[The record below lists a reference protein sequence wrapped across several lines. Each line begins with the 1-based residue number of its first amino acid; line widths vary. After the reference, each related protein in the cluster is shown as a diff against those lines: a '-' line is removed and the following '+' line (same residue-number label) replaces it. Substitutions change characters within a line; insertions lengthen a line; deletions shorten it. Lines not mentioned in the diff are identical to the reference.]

1 MRDRKGSA
9 LLQGSVMVHAAGAAA
24 IAVGVLPWESVA
36 AGLAANHALLCV
48 ASVVPKCDW
57 LGPNLTHLPATAR
70 GDVISLTFDD
80 GPDPDVTPAILTL
93 LREADARA
101 TFFCIGQRA
110 ARYPDVIAAIRA
122 AGHGIENH
130 TFHHPNG
137 LAFKSK
143 KVIAH
148 EIGRAQVAIREAG
161 GGTPTLFRAPAG
173 MKNPW
178 MGHVISEQGLSL
190 VTWTR
195 RGFDTLSRSGTRVAH
210 RLTRRLAA
218 RDILVLHDG
227 ASARSASGIPVVLE
241 ALPRVLDAMVAKNL
255 RSEPVHVA
263 VRL

>member
-1 MRDRKGSA
+1 MRDRKGNA
-9 LLQGSVMVHAAGAAA
+9 LWQGSMIVHAAGAAA
-24 IAVGVLPWESVA
+24 IAAGVVPWESVA
-36 AGLAANHALLCV
+36 AGLAANHALLCG

-70 GDVISLTFDD
+70 GDVLCLTFDD

-93 LREADARA
+93 LRAADARA

-110 ARYPDVIAAIRA
+110 ARHPELIAAIRA

-137 LAFKSK
+137 LAFRGK
-143 KVIAH
+143 KAIAR
-148 EIGRAQVAIREAG
+148 EIGRAQLAIREAG
-161 GGTPTLFRAPAG
+161 GGTPSLFRAPAG

-178 MGHVISEQGLSL
+178 MGSAISEQGLSL

-195 RGFDTLSRSGTRVAH
+195 RGFDTVSRSGTRVAH
-210 RLTRRLAA
+210 RLTRQLAA
-218 RDILVLHDG
+218 HDILVLHDG
-227 ASARSASGIPVVLE
+227 GSARSASGTPVVLD
-241 ALPRVLDAMVAKNL
+241 ALPRVLDAMAAKSL